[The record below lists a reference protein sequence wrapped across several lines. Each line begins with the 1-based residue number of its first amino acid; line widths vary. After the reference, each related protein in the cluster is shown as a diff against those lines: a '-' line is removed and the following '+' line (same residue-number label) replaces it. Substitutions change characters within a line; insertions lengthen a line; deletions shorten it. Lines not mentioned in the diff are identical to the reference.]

1 MKLDGKKMKR
11 LPIHWL
17 LLTPALLFVAA
28 MGLFPLGYSLIL
40 SFRNWKLAK
49 SSEAGEF
56 IGLSNY
62 INLLTDDPDFFDA
75 IRVTGIFITA
85 DVLITVAIAIG
96 AALLLQRAGRINS
109 LARTLLILPFVM
121 SPALIGISFR
131 FFLNAEYGVVHHLIS
146 LVIPSMK
153 DTVWLANST
162 LSMTAIVASDVWH
175 WAPYMTLVMLGGLAS
190 IPTETQEAARI
201 DGASAWAVFR
211 DITWPQL
218 LPVVSIVLILKTV
231 FALKAFD
238 TIYTLTNGGPG
249 NSTKTLAYFVY
260 EQGFSYYDMGYAAA
274 SAYVLTAVLLVMAG
288 FYLRLVFAKAR

>member
-1 MKLDGKKMKR
+1 MNR
-11 LPIHWL
+11 IPVHWVL
-17 LLTPALLFVAA
+17 LAPALLFVGA
-28 MGLFPLGYSLIL
+28 MALFPLGYSLIL
-40 SFRNWKLAK
+40 SFREWKLAK
-49 SSEAGEF
+49 SNTAGDF

-62 INLLTDDPDFFDA
+62 TNLLTDDPDFFEA
-75 IRVTGIFITA
+75 IRVTGIFVTA
-85 DVLITVAIAIG
+85 DVLLTVAVSLG
-96 AALLLQRAGRINS
+96 AALLLHRAGRLNS

-131 FFLNAEYGVVHHLIS
+131 FFLNAEYGVVAH
-146 LVIPSMK
+146 VVGVVFPAMK
-153 DTVWLANST
+153 DTVWLADAT
-162 LSMTAIVASDVWH
+162 LSMIAIVASDVWH

-201 DGASAWAVFR
+201 DGASNWAVFR

-218 LPVVSIVLILKTV
+218 LPVVAVVLVLKTV

-249 NSTKTLAYFVY
+249 NATKTLAYFVY
-260 EQGFSYYDMGYAAA
+260 EQGFNYYDMGYAAA
-274 SAYVLTAVLLVMAG
+274 SAYLLTAVLLVLAG

>member
-1 MKLDGKKMKR
+1 MKR
-11 LPIHWL
+11 VPIHWL

-40 SFRNWKLAK
+40 SFRSWKLAR
-49 SSEAGEF
+49 SSEPGDF

-62 INLLTDDPDFFDA
+62 VNLLTDDPEFFDA
-75 IRVTGIFITA
+75 IRVTGIFVTA
-85 DVLITVAIAIG
+85 DVLITVAVALG
-96 AALLLQRAGRINS
+96 AALLLHRAGRLNS

-131 FFLNAEYGVVHHLIS
+131 FFLNAEYGIVHHLIG
-146 LVIPSMK
+146 LAFPAMK
-153 DTVWLANST
+153 NTVWLANSE
-162 LSMTAIVASDVWH
+162 LSMVAIVASDVWH

-218 LPVVSIVLILKTV
+218 LPVVSVVLILKTV

-274 SAYVLTAVLLVMAG
+274 AAYVLTAALLVMAG